1 MMGEGMANK
10 NTALKNALKG
20 LAVGASMTIPG
31 VSGGTMAIILG
42 IYDRLISAM
51 ANIAKKPRESLFL
64 LSTFSIG
71 GIAGILLLS
80 KAILHITQTWRMP
93 MLYLFMGAVLGSIP
107 MLYRKAGLRSFTV
120 RIFMYPIIG
129 ALLVLA
135 ISFLPADL
143 LNLDESVGFWNY
155 AALIFCGGIISVAFI
170 LPGLSTSYM
179 LLVMGLYESVLSAID
194 NMDFMFL
201 GLIAIG
207 VIIGVILTTKL
218 MSLLM
223 DKHPQG
229 TYLII
234 IGFVLVSLREIFP
247 GIPVG
252 WDIAACILTFIIG
265 FSAILFMARRSR

>member
-1 MMGEGMANK
+1 MANK